1 MVKVKVH
8 FEELLSSLNSNWL
21 HLFEGPLIYA
31 HWPHNAAA
39 HAFAKLV
46 PTVVS
51 TRSNAVS
58 HYSHCLFNVKNWK
71 VLVIGRFCRCRMGLT
86 TMHSWCSPMAR
97 VWQRQ
102 LAQFSI
108 WKHPLGGP
116 NTTTVTFLRGNQRCA
131 FDWISNKD
139 VLLWLLFQTKAS
151 KYRVKYEKYCSQLF
165 FLALRNITVLIWRF
179 VFLYRATKLL
189 AEVTYFW
196 THHYKWPRCFQQ
208 WIYQTIHLT
217 ILLNASL
224 SWIMDLID

>member
-165 FLALRNITVLIWRF
+165 FWPWEILQYWFGDSFSYIVQQNFLLKWLTFEHIITNDPDVFSSEFIKLFIWQ
-179 VFLYRATKLL
+179 
-189 AEVTYFW
+189 YF
-196 THHYKWPRCFQQ
+196 
-208 WIYQTIHLT
+208 
-217 ILLNASL
+217 
-224 SWIMDLID
+224 